1 LSPQIAGFR
10 WRRELIVPLAVGV
23 CLSGGSECVHRSF
36 EVALVLVSVDSERR
50 GQVAVPE
57 SLRGGF
63 DARNPTE
70 VGCERVTRPVHV
82 EAGANAV
89 ADEAGLFEHSVPPA
103 MHGVGCASVL
113 RVGPVDAPIGV
124 PLLGVEEVVVGLG
137 LPSDEIERSPR

>member
-1 LSPQIAGFR
+1 MRPRTRVRFPPPPLSPQIAGFR

-89 ADEAGLFEHSVPPA
+89 ADEAACSSIRYHQQ
-103 MHGVGCASVL
+103 CTVL
-113 RVGPVDAPIGV
+113 GAHRFFGSAQ
-124 PLLGVEEVVVGLG
+124 
-137 LPSDEIERSPR
+137 